1 MIPAMIGYSIDETTG
16 FPNDYKFAQ
25 VNGQRY
31 RTYHTGIQLF

>member
-25 VNGQRY
+25 VKGAALSYLPHWNPM
-31 RTYHTGIQLF
+31 F